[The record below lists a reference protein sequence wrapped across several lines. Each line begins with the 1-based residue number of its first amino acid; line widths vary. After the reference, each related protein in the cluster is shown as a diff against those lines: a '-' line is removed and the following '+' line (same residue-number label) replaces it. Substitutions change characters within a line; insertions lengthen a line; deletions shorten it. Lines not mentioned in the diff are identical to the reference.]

1 MYFDNIIIIGSGK
14 IACDCVVF
22 LHRNNIF
29 LDVIE
34 SKISNVSML
43 RMICKKNEI
52 MYECCE
58 EAAKIKKI
66 LLEKIQKVHA
76 TLIISAN
83 NEYIFS
89 KEIVDRTNVTI
100 INFHYSYLPDYRGM
114 NIPTWVI
121 FNNEKYTGIT
131 WHYVNSSVDAGE
143 IIIQKKIELKGNETA
158 LDIVKQV
165 MEKGKEAFEEFILS
179 FLNVPFTG
187 RDNTGGNH
195 IYRRKQLPADGIL
208 DISKDAE
215 YIIRLLRAYDYGPMN
230 VMPRL
235 KIIVNN
241 EVHEINKYR
250 IKRNDELLWGREN
263 WKEDYLLKKG
273 TYIISLKF

>member
-1 MYFDNIIIIGSGK
+1 MYFYNIIIIGSCK

-143 IIIQKKIELKGNETA
+143 IIIQKKKST
-158 LDIVKQV
+158 
-165 MEKGKEAFEEFILS
+165 
-179 FLNVPFTG
+179 P
-187 RDNTGGNH
+187 
-195 IYRRKQLPADGIL
+195 
-208 DISKDAE
+208 
-215 YIIRLLRAYDYGPMN
+215 
-230 VMPRL
+230 
-235 KIIVNN
+235 KIFV
-241 EVHEINKYR
+241 
-250 IKRNDELLWGREN
+250 
-263 WKEDYLLKKG
+263 
-273 TYIISLKF
+273 